1 MLWSISGIIVIGL
14 FCVTTPP
21 THPSLFL
28 ISKGFLITLLNDSDF
43 ALDMSMFHHELLF
56 KHETARDRGST
67 FKILQKHVCPE
78 GRDTLCKLDTLWII
92 AVCSAPRETQSHQP
106 QAPGQICNRSLN
118 SPKPR
123 VRLGDFFICPFNTST
138 AHRTWIQ
145 RSIFPKLQIFR
156 LWLLVS
162 STVNTAKVY
171 QKIKYYCLSSWPFIT
186 E

>member
-1 MLWSISGIIVIGL
+1 MVYFRHYCHWPVL
-14 FCVTTPP
+14 CND
-21 THPSLFL
+21 PSHSPFSVPH
-28 ISKGFLITLLNDSDF
+28 IKGVSDNTVKWLRLCTRHVHVSSWAAFQAWDSQRQRF
-43 ALDMSMFHHELLF
+43 NFQNPSE
-56 KHETARDRGST
+56 ARMPRGY
-67 FKILQKHVCPE
+67 
-78 GRDTLCKLDTLWII
+78 TLCKLDTLWII

-145 RSIFPKLQIFR
+145 RSIFPKFQIFR